1 MEREHPDAS
10 VITLGT
16 ASTDTLGQLIPTPV
30 REESG
35 YFPMGLLED

>member
-1 MEREHPDAS
+1 MEREQHEAE
-10 VITLGT
+10 VIELGT
-16 ASTDTLGQLIPTPV
+16 ASLDTMGQLIPTPV